1 MTAPRKFH
9 CFLILIF
16 LAMCHAVFAPRATAA
31 TVVSV
36 DVNILNAGGWTL
48 PAGFANN
55 DVIAVTGTG
64 ALTDSSAGTLN
75 GWDTLKALTGTYFG
89 LILNNTGQTDIP
101 DYAMNNPYLT
111 SLEAQNVS
119 TVGDLAF
126 FNCDSLAS
134 VNLPL
139 ATSIGVWAFAG
150 CDSLASVS
158 LPSATSIGDSAFAD
172 CDSLASVSLPLATS
186 IGEGAFFDCDS
197 LASVSLPSAT
207 SIGDLAFYSCD
218 SLASVSLPSATS
230 IGDLAFYSC
239 SLASVNLPLA
249 TSIGDWA
256 FAHCYSL
263 ASVSLPLATSIGGLA
278 FYSCDSLASVNLPLV
293 TSIGDYAFAFCVA
306 LTTLSLP
313 SATLISDDVFNNSP
327 NLAEVAMPPT
337 PSAFGTQT
345 LDPPAGA
352 VFIVPK
358 TAAYEAWAVPAGTS
372 WVKEYIAPSG
382 TTSVAIGGNINLS
395 CQTITTTT
403 GMTYQWQ
410 KNVSGTWTDIPGETG
425 VAYAI
430 SGAALTDSG
439 EYRVHID
446 YKGTIFDTD
455 PIAVTVGA
463 APTPT
468 PTPIEVMKL
477 WIPFVIYDGSPH
489 APEYALLDPM
499 DRKTLFP
506 GTDYDVTGGEA
517 RTEGGS
523 YSLTVTG
530 RGAYSGTTT
539 SYFFI
544 AKRPENVSAPSSAS
558 ALASAVNSG
567 SFGLHAAANGGV
579 VTITNGG
586 GEAPRA
592 VSPPGGELN
601 LDTVPG
607 VTILWGANLTGS
619 SRVRLV
625 SVNGG
630 GNIKIIS
637 GGSIIN
643 GADGGTALYSE
654 GGVSVEGGLVS
665 SNGRGGTAVFSFGD
679 VTMTGGRVLA
689 NGYAGSAADAYGRFE
704 FSGGVI
710 TAGGE
715 YGTGIFAARGAV
727 LSGGAV
733 SAGQSGAAALSL
745 TESGIKFEGGI
756 MTDGARGEARGGA
769 LLTEDYEVLPAAA
782 LYIPSGAVVTN
793 KAVMTVN
800 GAIIIERG
808 GKLENYGKIT
818 GIGSIENNGELNNH
832 GGASVNVSVSGGG
845 AGNEASNGG
854 GGCDT
859 GAVGLLGAAA
869 LAMIIRKKR

>member
-31 TVVSV
+31 TVFSV
-36 DVNILNAGGWTL
+36 DVAALNAPDTWAL
-48 PAGFANN
+48 PIGFVDN

-64 ALTDSSAGTLN
+64 ALSSN
-75 GWDTLKALTGTYFG
+75 GWDRLRYLSGTDFG
-89 LILNNTGQTDIP
+89 LILNNAGQTDIP

-119 TVGDLAF
+119 TVGEWAFGSCTFLTSVSLPSATSIGDSAF
-126 FNCDSLAS
+126 FGTALTSVSLPYAAIIGDNAFINCTSLASVNLPSAASIGDSAFESCDSLAS

-158 LPSATSIGDSAFAD
+158 LPSATSIGESAFYL
-172 CDSLASVSLPLATS
+172 CD
-186 IGEGAFFDCDS
+186 
-197 LASVSLPSAT
+197 
-207 SIGDLAFYSCD
+207 
-218 SLASVSLPSATS
+218 
-230 IGDLAFYSC
+230 

-249 TSIGDWA
+249 TSIG
-256 FAHCYSL
+256 
-263 ASVSLPLATSIGGLA
+263 GLA
-278 FYSCDSLASVNLPLV
+278 FVDCPNLTSVNLPLV
-293 TSIGDYAFAFCVA
+293 TSIGDGAFGFCDSLTSVSLPSATSIGDYAFAFCVA

-313 SATLISDDVFNNSP
+313 SATIIGDDVFNNSP
-327 NLAEVAMPPT
+327 PLAEVAMPPI

-345 LDPPAGA
+345 IDPPAGA

-358 TAAYEAWAVPAGTS
+358 TTVYETWAVPAGTL

-430 SGAALTDSG
+430 SGAALADSG

-463 APTPT
+463 PPTPT